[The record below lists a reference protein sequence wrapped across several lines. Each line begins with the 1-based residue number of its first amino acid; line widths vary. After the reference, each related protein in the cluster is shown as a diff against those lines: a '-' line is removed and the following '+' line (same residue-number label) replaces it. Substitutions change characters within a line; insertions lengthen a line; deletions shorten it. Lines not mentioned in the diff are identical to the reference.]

1 MSRDHTTEA
10 EAWSEIR
17 AALPGGAGVHPRA
30 DGTAGKYG
38 IRFLPDSSW
47 ACDGPVCDA
56 ARTLL
61 EIFAPLVS
69 RGDGLVIGQLG
80 QSLDGRIATDNGA
93 SHYINGE
100 AARVHLHRLRAI
112 VDAVVIGVGTLNA
125 DNPQLT
131 VRHVEGRNPVR
142 VLLDPEGRANPR
154 SRVFH
159 DGQAGV
165 VHVSAYRA
173 GAGVARTP
181 AGVETL
187 VLPRHAQY
195 GFDPA
200 TLLQALAARGLG
212 RVLVEGGGLTVSRFL
227 QAGVLHRLHLMVAPM
242 LIGSGRPGV
251 CLPPITSLDAAL
263 RPRCRVFACGADS
276 LFDLALDGAAGPV
289 STSAGLA

>member
-1 MSRDHTTEA
+1 MKAQPT
-10 EAWSEIR
+10 
-17 AALPGGAGVHPRA
+17 
-30 DGTAGKYG
+30 
-38 IRFLPDSSW
+38 
-47 ACDGPVCDA
+47 
-56 ARTLL
+56 
-61 EIFAPLVS
+61 
-69 RGDGLVIGQLG
+69 
-80 QSLDGRIATDNGA
+80 A

-173 GAGVARTP
+173 GAGVARTA

-227 QAGVLHRLHLMVAPM
+227 QAGVLDRLHLMVAPM

-276 LFDLALDGAAGPV
+276 LFDLALDGAAGPAPA
-289 STSAGLA
+289 SAGLA